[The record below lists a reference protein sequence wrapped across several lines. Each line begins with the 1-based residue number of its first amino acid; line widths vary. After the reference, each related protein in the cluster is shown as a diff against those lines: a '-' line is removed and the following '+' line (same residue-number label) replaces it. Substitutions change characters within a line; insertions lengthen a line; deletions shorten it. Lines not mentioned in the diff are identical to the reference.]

1 MNQKTTITTVGNSF
15 LSIISIIFPGE
26 QRTFPVVALAL
37 SFVVGILL
45 IITGFFLWQKRRP
58 STNKNSSSDK
68 YTSNAI
74 GQDDS
79 SREHR
84 VLEPYMELSPWPFEE
99 QSCAAPECQS
109 LQGSTGTSEYYNISE
124 HYSTPESYNIPWFYS
139 FPGHNNVGLVRETTA
154 QTGEEEYEIGNSQA

>member
-1 MNQKTTITTVGNSF
+1 MTVFTVLANMKKCYHKRQLYNSLVKIDQSKNGSVTTVGNNF

-26 QRTFPVVALAL
+26 QRSL

-45 IITGFFLWQKRRP
+45 IITGFFLWPKRRP

-79 SREHR
+79 SREHT
-84 VLEPYMELSPWPFEE
+84 M
-99 QSCAAPECQS
+99 CQS
-109 LQGSTGTSEYYNISE
+109 HLWSSALDHLKSNRAQRLNAS
-124 HYSTPESYNIPWFYS
+124 HYKAPPELPSI
-139 FPGHNNVGLVRETTA
+139 T
-154 QTGEEEYEIGNSQA
+154 I